1 MIAFYRT
8 IIYICNKNID
18 NLSFTMVNS
27 TEFAKRLQKVL
38 DFYGLSATA
47 FSEKIDFNRSTISHL
62 LSGRNK
68 PSLEFVMK
76 VLNQFPEVG
85 LYWLLNGT
93 GNFPSTSS
101 SEKEYKIP
109 KSVFQQI
116 DDDSGRISD
125 KKKKISEN
133 DPEIEKIVIFYKDGS
148 FKAYE

>member
-1 MIAFYRT
+1 MNF
-8 IIYICNKNID
+8 N
-18 NLSFTMVNS
+18 STMVNS
-27 TEFAKRLQKVL
+27 REFAKRLQKVL

-68 PSLEFVMK
+68 PSLDFVMK

-101 SEKEYKIP
+101 SEKEYNIP
-109 KSVFQQI
+109 KSAFRQT
-116 DDDSGRISD
+116 DDVNSGRISD
-125 KKKKISEN
+125 KKKKISKN

>member
-1 MIAFYRT
+1 MNF
-8 IIYICNKNID
+8 N
-18 NLSFTMVNS
+18 STMVNS

-68 PSLEFVMK
+68 PSLDFVMK
-76 VLNQFPEVG
+76 VLNQFQEVG

-101 SEKEYKIP
+101 SEKEYNIP
-109 KSVFQQI
+109 KSAFRQT
-116 DDDSGRISD
+116 DDVKSGSISD
-125 KKKKISEN
+125 KKKKISKN

-148 FKAYE
+148 FKVYE

>member
-1 MIAFYRT
+1 MNF
-8 IIYICNKNID
+8 N
-18 NLSFTMVNS
+18 STMVNS
-27 TEFAKRLQKVL
+27 REFAKRLQKVL

-68 PSLEFVMK
+68 PSLDFVMK

-101 SEKEYKIP
+101 SEKEYNIP
-109 KSVFQQI
+109 KSAFRQN
-116 DDDSGRISD
+116 DDVNSGRISD
-125 KKKKISEN
+125 KKKKISKN

-148 FKAYE
+148 FKVYE

>member
-1 MIAFYRT
+1 MNF
-8 IIYICNKNID
+8 N
-18 NLSFTMVNS
+18 STMVNS

-68 PSLEFVMK
+68 PSLDFVMK

-101 SEKEYKIP
+101 SEKEYNIP
-109 KSVFQQI
+109 KSAFRQT
-116 DDDSGRISD
+116 DDVKSGSISD
-125 KKKKISEN
+125 KKKKISKN

-148 FKAYE
+148 FKVYE